1 MSERRDPYD
10 DRYGAVIES
19 RQAGTVT
26 VTLDGVA
33 VTEPR
38 RAGWEASDDQRALFI
53 ALETAR
59 SSEDRVSRITEAEC
73 QRARAEWK
81 AAAYTKHAAERNAD
95 PRYAVKLAYWQG
107 ERDRLR
113 QRDTKAADVRGGH

>member
-1 MSERRDPYD
+1 MADRDPSYD
-10 DRYGAVIES
+10 DKYGAALDTS
-19 RQAGTVT
+19 RAGQVTVT
-26 VTLDGVA
+26 VDSVT

-59 SSEDRVSRITEAEC
+59 NIEDRVSRVTDTECE
-73 QRARAEWK
+73 RARAEWK
-81 AAAYTKHAAERNAD
+81 AAAYEKHVSEDRRNPELD
-95 PRYAVKLAYWQG
+95 RKLAYWTA

-113 QRDTKAADVRGGH
+113 QRDTTRTQR

>member
-1 MSERRDPYD
+1 MSDRRDPYAD
-10 DRYGAVIES
+10 KYGAVVDAT
-19 RQAGTVT
+19 RAGQVTVT
-26 VTLDGVA
+26 VDAVT

-59 SSEDRVSRITEAEC
+59 TKEGARIIEAEC
-73 QRARAEWK
+73 ARSQAEWK
-81 AAAYTKHAAERNAD
+81 SAAYTKHATETPDDKRIAA
-95 PRYAVKLAYWQG
+95 KLAFWTL

-113 QRDTKAADVRGGH
+113 ERDGVRNPGRVR

>member
-1 MSERRDPYD
+1 MSDRRDPYAD
-10 DRYGAVIES
+10 KYGAVVDAT
-19 RQAGTVT
+19 RAGQVTVT
-26 VTLDGVA
+26 VDAVT

-59 SSEDRVSRITEAEC
+59 TTEDRASRITEAEC
-73 QRARAEWK
+73 ERARAEWK
-81 AAAYTKHAAERNAD
+81 VAAYTKHATETPKDERIAE
-95 PRYAVKLAYWQG
+95 KLAYWTA

-113 QRDTKAADVRGGH
+113 ARDGVRNPGRGR